1 MYVMSV
7 AANFCSRSTSFAPEL
22 KFLQAVR
29 LRTLSLI
36 APLDQKQLDYAP
48 APGKWS
54 IGEIVDHILL
64 AQQFEGGLI
73 EELILLSRSG
83 KRPFVRRTL
92 LDFELRPAF
101 VPRRL
106 IQSLDPL
113 LWLFSK
119 HVPPSIR
126 AWVITRRPVPFR
138 GPAQAAPRRCLPGD
152 DLRKRLLTS
161 HESIASLY
169 ETNADLDFHTLVARH
184 SMLGSMDMIEMLR
197 IMAYHETRHQKQIS
211 RIIRRLPTAG

>member
-1 MYVMSV
+1 
-7 AANFCSRSTSFAPEL
+7 
-22 KFLQAVR
+22 

-64 AQQFEGGLI
+64 AQQFERDLI
-73 EELILLSRSG
+73 EELIFLSRSG
-83 KRPFVRRTL
+83 KRPVVRRTL

-101 VPRRL
+101 LPRRL
-106 IQSLDPL
+106 ILSLDPL
-113 LWLFSK
+113 LWLFST
-119 HVPPSIR
+119 HFPPSVR
-126 AWVITRRPVPFR
+126 AWVITGRPVPFR
-138 GPAQAAPRRCLPGD
+138 GPAQAAPRQSLPGD
-152 DLRKRLLTS
+152 DLRKRLLAS
-161 HESIASLY
+161 HESIVSFVSLY

-211 RIIRRLPTAG
+211 RTIRRLPTVG

>member
-1 MYVMSV
+1 MSV
-7 AANFCSRSTSFAPEL
+7 AANFCSHRMPFTPEL
-22 KFLQAVR
+22 KSLQAVR

-36 APLDQKQLDYAP
+36 EPLDQKQLDYAP
-48 APGKWS
+48 AHGKWS

-64 AQQFEGGLI
+64 AQQFERGLI

-92 LDFELRPAF
+92 LQFELRPAF
-101 VPRRL
+101 LPRRL
-106 IQSLDPL
+106 ILPLEPL
-113 LWLFSK
+113 LSFFST
-119 HVPPSIR
+119 HIPPSFR

-138 GPAQAAPRRCLPGD
+138 GPAQAAPRRCLPGN

-211 RIIRRLPTAG
+211 RTMRRLPGVG